1 MKQYLLIGLLFY
13 ASISLWA
20 QEGPPQYHLGDYQA
34 IGGGGSLMK
43 IRDLGVSPIYYD
55 GFLGLGQMEFVTKK
69 ERFSY
74 SIYGTYGYGIL
85 KATRL
90 STYQMSIHN
99 INYGGDFL
107 HHIRELG
114 PNLQLKAGGSLFGVF
129 NIRNNPSFRNNS
141 FTAESIN
148 SLAASAK
155 IEWVIER
162 NGEKR
167 RLLGLV
173 PVKAINPGRRVQKLS
188 YQLNVPFFTAIW
200 SPAFPYLDDFTEG
213 TIDYNRKNEF
223 KLGGFRLSNRFD
235 YHYYLRN
242 GNALRLSYNWE
253 IFKGPNDFGRIE
265 YGQHQVLFAFLIRL
279 NELQTYEK

>member
-1 MKQYLLIGLLFY
+1 MKQYLLIGLFFCG
-13 ASISLWA
+13 SISLSA
-20 QEGPPQYHLGDYQA
+20 QAGQAQYHLGDFHA

-43 IRDLGVSPIYYD
+43 IRDLGVSPIYYE
-55 GFLGLGQMEFVTKK
+55 GFLGLGQMESVTEK

-74 SIYGTYGYGIL
+74 SFFGTYGYGIL

-90 STYQMSIHN
+90 STYQASIHN
-99 INYGGDFL
+99 INYGADFL
-107 HHIRELG
+107 HQVRELR
-114 PNLQLKAGGSLFGVF
+114 PNLTLKAGGALFGVT
-129 NIRNNPSFRNNS
+129 NVRNNPAFRNAS

-162 NGEKR
+162 DGDSR
-167 RLLGLV
+167 RLLGLIPARAV
-173 PVKAINPGRRVQKLS
+173 RPGRRVQKLS
-188 YQLNVPFFTAIW
+188 YQVNVPFLTAIW
-200 SPAFPYLDDFTEG
+200 SPTFPYLDDFTEG

-223 KLGGFRLSNRFD
+223 KFGGLRLSNRFD

-253 IFKGPNDFGRIE
+253 VFKGPNDFGRIE
-265 YGQHQVLFAFLIRL
+265 YGQHQVLSAFLIRL